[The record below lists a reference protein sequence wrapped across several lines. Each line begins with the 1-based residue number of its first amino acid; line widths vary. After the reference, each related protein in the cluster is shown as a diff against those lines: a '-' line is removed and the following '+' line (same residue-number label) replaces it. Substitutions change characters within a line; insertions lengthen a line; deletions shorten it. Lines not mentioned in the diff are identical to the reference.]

1 MRAAVI
7 VLVLANLAY
16 FAWGSWQASQVGYWL
31 PHEDLAYPHMF
42 GERLVLRAEL
52 EGTESVATPLQDLS
66 VPVSVTDAHQCLSV
80 GPFGSESVVVQ
91 WQQRLLSH
99 GVSSELRTEHNS
111 AHQDYWVHIPPLPS
125 TEQAMRLLR
134 ELQAQRIDSF
144 VITQGDLANGISL
157 GLYPN
162 RERAESVSRRLK
174 DFGYKVAVKP
184 LPAVPGRWWLEMDAA
199 AEAELEPLFWDQAEQ
214 QFAQLQRHEIAC
226 QPLALA
232 ETEAG
237 HQAFGIG
244 NRRLSVH
251 VGE

>member
-7 VLVLANLAY
+7 VLVMANLAY

-31 PHEDLAYPHMF
+31 PREDLAYPLLF

-52 EGTESVATPLQDLS
+52 EGAESVATPLQD

-80 GPFGSESVVVQ
+80 GPFGNKSDVVQ

-99 GVSSELRTEHNS
+99 GVSSELRAEHS
-111 AHQDYWVHIPPLPS
+111 REHKDYWVHIPPLPS
-125 TEQAMRLLR
+125 TDQAMRLLR
-134 ELQAQRIDSF
+134 ELQAQRIDSL

-157 GLYPN
+157 GLYPH
-162 RERAESVSRRLK
+162 REKAESVSRRLR
-174 DFGYKVAVKP
+174 DFGYKVAVQP
-184 LPAVPGRWWLEMDAA
+184 LPGVPGQWWLEMDAA
-199 AEAELEPLFWDQAEQ
+199 AEAELGPLFWDQAEQ
-214 QFAQLQRHEIAC
+214 QFSQLQRREITC

-244 NRRLSVH
+244 NRSLSVRA
-251 VGE
+251 GE